1 MLTVYESVTV
11 SFNSALLLS
20 AAWYQLVILVFFSAL
35 CGCRELF
42 FVFGILSGRLQ
53 QVMYRGHM
61 LKIVCFIA
69 VILLSGCA
77 GVGIGASGGSEG
89 VSAGIGTGIGF

>member
-1 MLTVYESVTV
+1 MNPLQYRLTQRCYCLPRGTNWL
-11 SFNSALLLS
+11 FWFFFRLS
-20 AAWYQLVILVFFSAL
+20 AGAESF
-35 CGCRELF
+35 F
-42 FVFGILSGRLQ
+42 FVFGILSGQLQ
-53 QVMYRGHM
+53 PFMYRGHM

>member
-20 AAWYQLVILVFFSAL
+20 AAWYQLVILVFFRLSA
-35 CGCRELF
+35 GAESFF

-53 QVMYRGHM
+53 PFMYRGHM